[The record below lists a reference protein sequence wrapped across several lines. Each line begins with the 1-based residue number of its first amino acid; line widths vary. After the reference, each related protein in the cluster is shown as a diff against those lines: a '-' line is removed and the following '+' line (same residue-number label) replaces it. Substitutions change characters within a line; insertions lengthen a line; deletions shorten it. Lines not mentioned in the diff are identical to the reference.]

1 MISKIRGEI
10 SVSSPIK
17 EVPHTVQNENVPQ
30 RQSASNRDS
39 RPAAMSRSRPTAA
52 SRKAHI
58 VLAIPALKLSSIE
71 EHRSSNEPET
81 RRRNGLQWNPLA
93 PVVIPSITPRSS
105 LLPSFLPACSF
116 ISSPKTST
124 PPPTRTYELC
134 PWRRVAST
142 VLCGDALHLAFRPCL
157 SPCFFG
163 AIDCISQ
170 NC

>member
-1 MISKIRGEI
+1 LEIGIQGIEDFRCMVMISKIRGEI

-105 LLPSFLPACSF
+105 PLPSFLPAP
-116 ISSPKTST
+116 SSHHQRRAPHR
-124 PPPTRTYELC
+124 PPGHTNS
-134 PWRRVAST
+134 VH
-142 VLCGDALHLAFRPCL
+142 GDE
-157 SPCFFG
+157 
-163 AIDCISQ
+163 
-170 NC
+170 